1 MRKFFILSFLFL
13 ILNACGFTSVYKN
26 SNLVN
31 NKINFNIVNKEG
43 DKEINNYII
52 NRLDQSK
59 DTSLVE
65 KIEINI
71 SSNYSKSVVAK
82 NKKGEA
88 TIYLLSVK
96 VNFEITD
103 NDHKNEYS
111 LKQDMK
117 INKLTNNFQQKN
129 YETKMKKE
137 ISKSITDQLLNKI
150 FSLNDN

>member
-1 MRKFFILSFLFL
+1 MRKFFIFSFLL
-13 ILNACGFTSVYKN
+13 LLLNACGFTSVYKN
-26 SNLVN
+26 SNLAN

-43 DKEINNYII
+43 NKEINNHII
-52 NRLDQSK
+52 NRLNQSK
-59 DTSLVE
+59 DPSLIEV
-65 KIEINI
+65 IEINI
-71 SSNYSKSVVAK
+71 SSNYAKSVIAK

-88 TIYLLSVK
+88 TIYLLSAK
-96 VNFEITD
+96 VNFEIID
-103 NDHKNEYS
+103 NDNKNEYS
-111 LKQDMK
+111 LKQEIK